1 MSEVLEFTVPC
12 QQCGSDVLIRQE
24 LDPKM
29 LAPTV
34 RSELKPVDAIFEYKV
49 TSEDVK
55 RFIIDKAR
63 EYVPNVKMEVVPR
76 YTERKRRDE
85 REPHRSYAS
94 FFIGFSSEV
103 IKNNQD
109 YGWYGKIGESFEN
122 VMVIDK
128 LWKDFIKRYQYNQDM
143 INEWLK
149 SYKKMEKLEEGLGI
163 TEQFL
168 AELKQYRR
176 PLGIRTNN
184 REVWVFFM
192 AAPEMILSDMF
203 MKPEYVLDENGEY
216 KLDEKTKKPII
227 VYRKSAGRIEIKDII
242 SISKDVI
249 EYKIHLHP
257 EEIVTKV
264 NPHVLQILSGED
276 KKK

>member
-1 MSEVLEFTVPC
+1 MEVLDFTVKCP
-12 QQCGSDVLIRQE
+12 QCGFDVGIHQE

-34 RSELKPVDAIFEYKV
+34 RSQLRPTDAIFEYKV
-49 TSEDVK
+49 SSEEIK
-55 RFIIDKAR
+55 RFMIDKAR
-63 EYVPNVKMEVVPR
+63 EYVPSAKMQIVPR

-85 REPHRSYAS
+85 KEPHRSYAS
-94 FFIGFSSEV
+94 FFIGFSSDV

-122 VMVIDK
+122 VTVIDK
-128 LWKDFIKRYQYNQDM
+128 LWHHFIKRYQYKQDM

-149 SYKKMEKLEEGLGI
+149 SYKKLEKLEEGLGI
-163 TEQFL
+163 TEQFI
-168 AELKQYRR
+168 AELKQYRK
-176 PLGIRTNN
+176 PLGVRTNN
-184 REVWVFFM
+184 GEVWVFFM

-203 MKPEYVLDENGEY
+203 TTKKQILDADGVPMLDEHQN
-216 KLDEKTKKPII
+216 PIM
-227 VYRKSAGRIEIKDII
+227 VDKSAGRIEIRDII

-257 EEIVTKV
+257 EEIVTTV
-264 NPHVLQILSGED
+264 NPHVLQILNGED